1 VLNEIP
7 LAGSAKRH
15 AKVADLGYTAVIAR
29 ESRQRRSATAYCYWD
44 LVPSPFKS
52 LCVAVDGDGRLVEIR
67 FDGRRPEGR
76 RDAKRC
82 KAAAMQLAEYFA
94 GRRREFDLELAP
106 VGSDF
111 QLRVWRALCT
121 IPYGAVRN
129 YGDVARAIGQPK
141 ASRAVGQ
148 ANGCNPLPIVIP
160 CHRVIA
166 SGGSIGGYSA
176 GLAIK
181 HRLLALEGAE
191 LDL

>member
-1 VLNEIP
+1 
-7 LAGSAKRH
+7 
-15 AKVADLGYTAVIAR
+15 VA
-29 ESRQRRSATAYCYWD
+29 
-44 LVPSPFKS
+44 SPFRS
-52 LCVAVDGDGRLVEIR
+52 LCGAVDGEGRLVEIR
-67 FDGRRPEGR
+67 FDRQRPEGR

-82 KAAAMQLAEYFA
+82 SDAARQLGEYFA
-94 GRRREFDLELAP
+94 GKRREFTLELAP
-106 VGSDF
+106 FGTDF
-111 QLRVWRALCT
+111 QLRVWRALCK

-129 YGDVARAIGQPK
+129 SADIARAIGQPG
-141 ASRAVGQ
+141 AARAVGQ

-166 SGGSIGGYSA
+166 SDGTIGGYSG

>member
-1 VLNEIP
+1 LGSSALNVQP
-7 LAGSAKRH
+7 LGS
-15 AKVADLGYTAVIAR
+15 
-29 ESRQRRSATAYCYWD
+29 RRAATAYCYWD
-44 LVPSPFKS
+44 LVPSPFRS

-82 KAAAMQLAEYFA
+82 KEASAQLGEYFA
-94 GRRREFDLELAP
+94 GKRREFTLDLAP
-106 VGSDF
+106 FGTDF
-111 QLRVWRALCT
+111 QLRVWAALRA

-129 YGDVARAIGQPK
+129 YGDIARAIGRPG
-141 ASRAVGQ
+141 AARAVGQ
-148 ANGCNPLPIVIP
+148 ANGGNPLPIVIP

-166 SGGSIGGYSA
+166 SDGTIGGYSG

>member
-1 VLNEIP
+1 
-7 LAGSAKRH
+7 
-15 AKVADLGYTAVIAR
+15 LGHTALIA
-29 ESRQRRSATAYCYWD
+29 EPAAHRRGATAYCYWD
-44 LVPSPFKS
+44 LVASPFRS
-52 LCVAVDGDGRLVEIR
+52 LCVAVDGDGRLVAIR
-67 FDGRRPEGR
+67 FDGGRPEGR

-82 KAAAMQLAEYFA
+82 KDAAAQLGEYFA
-94 GRRREFDLELAP
+94 GRRREFELELAP
-106 VGSDF
+106 FGTDF
-111 QLRVWRALCT
+111 QLRVWRALSA

-129 YGDVARAIGQPK
+129 YGDIARAVGQPG
-141 ASRAVGQ
+141 AARAVGQ

-166 SGGSIGGYSA
+166 SNGTIGGYSG

>member
-1 VLNEIP
+1 MGSTALI
-7 LAGSAKRH
+7 AGPAGH
-15 AKVADLGYTAVIAR
+15 
-29 ESRQRRSATAYCYWD
+29 RRAATAYCYWD
-44 LVPSPFKS
+44 LVQSPFRS
-52 LCVAVDGDGRLVEIR
+52 LCVAVDRDGRLLEIR

-82 KAAAMQLAEYFA
+82 QDAAAQLGEYFA
-94 GRRREFDLELAP
+94 GKRRAFELAIAP
-106 VGSDF
+106 VGTDF
-111 QLRVWRALCT
+111 QLRVWRALQT

-129 YGDVARAIGQPK
+129 YGDIARAVGQPG
-141 ASRAVGQ
+141 AARAVGQ

-166 SGGSIGGYSA
+166 SDGTIGGYSG

>member
-1 VLNEIP
+1 MALH
-7 LAGSAKRH
+7 SA
-15 AKVADLGYTAVIAR
+15 
-29 ESRQRRSATAYCYWD
+29 RRAATAYCYWD
-44 LVPSPFKS
+44 LVESPLPS
-52 LCVAVDGDGRLVEIR
+52 LIVAVDADGRLLEIR
-67 FDGRRPEGR
+67 FDRRRPEGR

-82 KAAAMQLAEYFA
+82 KDAALQLGEYFA
-94 GRRREFDLELAP
+94 GKRREFELTLAP
-106 VGSDF
+106 VGTEF
-111 QLRVWRALCT
+111 QLRVWNALRT

-129 YGDVARAIGQPK
+129 YGDIARAVGQPG
-141 ASRAVGQ
+141 AARAVGQ

-166 SGGSIGGYSA
+166 SDGTIGGYSG

>member
-1 VLNEIP
+1 
-7 LAGSAKRH
+7 
-15 AKVADLGYTAVIAR
+15 
-29 ESRQRRSATAYCYWD
+29 
-44 LVPSPFKS
+44 LVPSPFRS

-82 KAAAMQLAEYFA
+82 RDAAVQLGEYFT
-94 GRRREFDLELAP
+94 GQRRAFELALAP
-106 VGSDF
+106 FGTDF
-111 QLRVWRALCT
+111 QLRVWNALRE
-121 IPYGAVRN
+121 IPFGAVRN
-129 YGDVARAIGQPK
+129 YGDIARAIGQPG
-141 ASRAVGQ
+141 AARAVGQ

-166 SGGSIGGYSA
+166 SDGTIGGYSG

-181 HRLLALEGAE
+181 HRLLALERAE